1 MSGTELSRDH
11 ALNLALL
18 ESRQRWRDLVR
29 ISADLAFETD
39 ADGRFVVLA
48 PEDPLGW
55 SAEALVGEDAQCL
68 LALDDGPRFNPFLS
82 GAPLR
87 DCLVWLRQGNGMPR
101 RMRFAVAPLYDQAGE
116 IAGARGVARDATD
129 HDRAESATARVLRR
143 AALIDHLR
151 SHVLDEVL
159 GSRKIVRGLA
169 ALVAAIGA
177 TGAAMVKTDQGRCEV
192 LSATGPVDEAWLA
205 VAGKRLAQGVDA
217 PVLLQGKNESLAA
230 LAATP
235 TRFNDH
241 HAVLAWRTP
250 PNDGWDGDELGL
262 LAAACTVLRGGLEQ
276 EAVQLEMAQLARTDP
291 LTGLPNRRAFQEE
304 LNRRIGRLET
314 DGAVGALLFIDL
326 DGLKPV
332 NDTLGHE
339 AGDAMLR
346 DAAALLRCHVRSTDL
361 VARLGGDEFG
371 IWLDGADQF
380 AAAERAE
387 QLCRIAAAQLA
398 ASLGD
403 LPQQGRRPGFSI
415 GLVTRQ
421 PGSVLDAVRLLRAAD
436 AAMYRA
442 KQAGGGSWRAH
453 APTTDGSA

>member
-39 ADGRFVVLA
+39 AEGRFVFLA
-48 PEDPLGW
+48 PDDALGW
-55 SAEALVGEDAQCL
+55 NAESLIGMDAQCL

-87 DCLVWLRQGNGMPR
+87 DCLVWLRQGDGAPR
-101 RMRFAVAPLYDQAGE
+101 RMRFAVAPLYDQAGD

-151 SHVLDEVL
+151 SHVLTEVL

-177 TGAAMVKTDQGRCEV
+177 AGAAIVRMDQGMCQV
-192 LSATGPVDEAWLA
+192 VSATAPVAEALLRRA
-205 VAGKRLAQGVDA
+205 AKSLAQGLDA
-217 PVLLQGKNESLAA
+217 PVLLQDENESLAA
-230 LAATP
+230 LAPTP
-235 TRFNDH
+235 TRFNDD

-250 PNDGWDGDELGL
+250 PNDAWDGDELGL
-262 LAAACTVLRGGLEQ
+262 LSAACTVLRGGLEQ

-304 LNRRIGRLET
+304 LDRRIGRLEA
-314 DGAVGALLFIDL
+314 DGAQGALLYIDL

-339 AGDAMLR
+339 AGDA
-346 DAAALLRCHVRSTDL
+346 LLREAASLLRAQVRATDL

-371 IWLDGADQF
+371 VWLDGADQF
-380 AAAERAE
+380 AAAERADL
-387 QLCRIAAAQLA
+387 LCRTAARHLAQGVA
-398 ASLGD
+398 GAVPD
-403 LPQQGRRPGFSI
+403 GRKPGFSI
-415 GLVTRQ
+415 GLVTREV
-421 PGSVLDAVRLLRAAD
+421 GTGLDAMGLLRAAD

-442 KQAGGGSWRAH
+442 KQAGGGGWRAH
-453 APTTDGSA
+453 ATMVGGTA